1 MNILRASACMKGAGP
16 GVSTKSLA
24 AEQPSSYGTAQA
36 VTLGIALILQINT
49 LIAMATLKSDYADIN
64 IPEDVSVLDFIYE
77 KFDQYGDSV
86 AVADAA
92 TGRSYTFTQVK
103 DYSRRIA
110 SALTR
115 QGMKKGDVIG
125 IISPNVPEY
134 VLMHCGIAEM
144 GGVMSGVNPLYT
156 EDEIYY
162 QLEMVEA
169 KLIVTVPPFAEKCLN
184 TMKKLP
190 GIQDVYVFGEAEG
203 CKSFKSLLGDDGSAC
218 PNVKVSPEDT
228 YALLFSSGTTGLPKG
243 VILTNK
249 TVLSNLCQ
257 IEAYPELLD
266 TNHEDT
272 VLDLL
277 PYFHSYGLVVIML
290 HGLRAGARQV
300 AISRFDP
307 EVFLKTIQDYKVS
320 LLYLVPPII
329 LFLAKHP
336 MVDKYD
342 LSAVRQITSG
352 AAPLGGEMVA
362 SVETRLGIKII
373 RQGFGMTETGPV
385 LTITPTCT
393 DNPASVGKLLPNT
406 VAKVVDTKSGA
417 LLGEGQDGELCFQGP
432 QVMPGYFKNPEATA
446 KTLDA
451 DGFIHTGDVGHFD
464 KDGLFYIVDRLK
476 ELIKY
481 KGYQVAPAELEAL
494 LLTHPS
500 IMDAAV
506 IGIPH
511 EEAGELPKAFVV
523 KKKEELTADE
533 VAEFVAGNAA
543 PYKKLRGGV
552 EFVKSI
558 PKSASGKILRRVLRE
573 KKTENQQS

>member
-1 MNILRASACMKGAGP
+1 
-16 GVSTKSLA
+16 
-24 AEQPSSYGTAQA
+24 
-36 VTLGIALILQINT
+36 
-49 LIAMATLKSDYADIN
+49 MATLKSDYADIN

-92 TGRSYTFTQVK
+92 TGRSYTFAQVK

-125 IISPNVPEY
+125 IVSPNIPEY
-134 VLMHCGIAEM
+134 VLMHCGIVEM
-144 GGVMSGVNPLYT
+144 GGIMSGVNPLYT

-373 RQGFGMTETGPV
+373 RQGFGLTETGPV

-393 DNPASVGKLLPNT
+393 ANPASVGKLLPNT

-446 KTLDA
+446 KTIDA

-464 KDGLFYIVDRLK
+464 KDGLFFIVDRLK

-511 EEAGELPKAFVV
+511 EEAGELPKAFIV

-533 VAEFVAGNAA
+533 VAEFVAENAA

-573 KKTENQQS
+573 KKTETQQS